1 MEYNRLM
8 SQTPGQKLKIIRE
21 SMGVTLDE
29 ISQKTHIRLKYLEAI
44 ETDDQEVLSSTAQ
57 MRGFLRLYANQLGVD
72 LEELAVEGYQAL
84 EVPAEESSLDIPP
97 EEVTDKDTIP
107 EEPQEALK
115 TEDLD
120 EVLVTPETPQ
130 TEPKGIPHDDLFE
143 IKELGE
149 TGHASSIFKALGAKL
164 QARRKLLSLSHK
176 DIAETLHIREEFLKA
191 LEGGD
196 FDALPSAVQ
205 ARGMLINYADF
216 LNLDVEAILLQY
228 AEGLQVRRLEKQE
241 KSVQQDKHT
250 AKQLSPTRLRLK
262 NFFSLDLLVIAGLF
276 LVFAIFVI
284 WGVNRI
290 MSTNSPDTAST
301 EIPEVAD
308 VLLATGSPTPAL
320 TITPDL
326 TELAEEPVDATQE
339 EPTPIFTSAPNTDSI
354 NIIIIPRQQTWV
366 QITSDGEIAF
376 VGRLI
381 TGNVYD
387 FSGNNFVEVLTGNA
401 GALQIYFNDEDIGSP
416 GLIGQVVTLVFT
428 ETGLVQPTP
437 TNTPTITE
445 TPRPTPSPTVTP
457 TATQTRMPTLT
468 PTEID
473 D

>member
-1 MEYNRLM
+1 M
-8 SQTPGQKLKIIRE
+8 SQTPGQKLKNIRE

-44 ETDDQEVLSSTAQ
+44 EADDQEELPSKAH
-57 MRGFLRLYANQLGVD
+57 MRGFLRLYANQLGVN
-72 LEELAVEGYQAL
+72 LEELAVEGYQTAD
-84 EVPAEESSLDIPP
+84 VPAKEHSTDIPP
-97 EEVTDKDTIP
+97 LEINAEDNAP
-107 EEPQEALK
+107 EEPKEAVK
-115 TEDLD
+115 AEDLV
-120 EVLVTPETPQ
+120 EIPLSPEISQ
-130 TEPKGIPHDDLFE
+130 TEPTRPEEDLFE
-143 IKELGE
+143 IEETDE
-149 TGHASSIFKALGAKL
+149 TGHASAIFKALGAKL
-164 QARRKLLSLSHK
+164 QARRRLLSLSYK
-176 DIAETLHIREEFLKA
+176 DIAETLHIREAFLEA
-191 LEGGD
+191 LEKGD

-216 LNLDVEAILLQY
+216 LNLDVDAILLQY
-228 AEGLQVRRLEKQE
+228 AEGLQVKRQERQEESTQQE
-241 KSVQQDKHT
+241 KNT
-250 AKQLSPTRLRLK
+250 AKQLSPTRLLLK

-276 LVFAIFVI
+276 LSFAIFVI

-301 EIPEVAD
+301 DIPEVAD
-308 VLLATGSPTPAL
+308 VLLATGSPTPARTL
-320 TITPDL
+320 TPDT
-326 TELAEEPVDATQE
+326 TELAEESADITQE
-339 EPTPIFTSAPNTDSI
+339 EPTPIFTSAPNNDSI
-354 NIIIIPRQQTWV
+354 NIIIIPRQRTWV
-366 QITSDGEIAF
+366 QITSDSEIAF

-401 GALQIYFNDEDIGSP
+401 GALQIYFNDQDIGSP
-416 GLIGQVVTLVFT
+416 GLIGQVVSLVFT

-468 PTEID
+468 PTETD

>member
-1 MEYNRLM
+1 M
-8 SQTPGQKLKIIRE
+8 SQTPGQKLKNIRE

-44 ETDDQEVLSSTAQ
+44 EADDQEELPSKAH
-57 MRGFLRLYANQLGVD
+57 MRGFLRLYANQLGVN
-72 LEELAVEGYQAL
+72 LEELAVEGYQTAD
-84 EVPAEESSLDIPP
+84 VPAKEHSTDIPP
-97 EEVTDKDTIP
+97 LEINAEDNAP
-107 EEPQEALK
+107 EEPKETVKA
-115 TEDLD
+115 EDLV
-120 EVLVTPETPQ
+120 EIPLSPEISQ
-130 TEPKGIPHDDLFE
+130 TEPPRPEEDLFE
-143 IKELGE
+143 IEETDE
-149 TGHASSIFKALGAKL
+149 TGHASAIFKALGAKL
-164 QARRKLLSLSHK
+164 QARRRLLSLSYK
-176 DIAETLHIREEFLKA
+176 DIAETLHIREAFLEA
-191 LEGGD
+191 LEKGD

-216 LNLDVEAILLQY
+216 LNLDVDAILLQY
-228 AEGLQVRRLEKQE
+228 AEGLQVKRQERQEESTQQE
-241 KSVQQDKHT
+241 KNT
-250 AKQLSPTRLRLK
+250 AKQLSPTRLLLK

-276 LVFAIFVI
+276 LSFAIFVI

-301 EIPEVAD
+301 DIPEVAD
-308 VLLATGSPTPAL
+308 VLLATGSPTPARTL
-320 TITPDL
+320 TPDT
-326 TELAEEPVDATQE
+326 TELAEESADITQE
-339 EPTPIFTSAPNTDSI
+339 EPTPIFTSAPNNDSI
-354 NIIIIPRQQTWV
+354 NIIIIPRQRTWV
-366 QITSDGEIAF
+366 QITSDSEIAF

-401 GALQIYFNDEDIGSP
+401 GALQIYFNDQDIGSP
-416 GLIGQVVTLVFT
+416 GLIGQVVSLVFT

-468 PTEID
+468 PTETD